1 MSYQPYVD
9 PVGMDPRHYGFVDS
23 VKRAFSQYAKIDGVA
38 SVAEYWWFVLF
49 NAILGGVLYFL
60 AIVLAIGAAAGG
72 GDEEAAGVSGGIVL
86 LILGL
91 YGLAVL
97 LPNLG
102 LTIRRLHDAGYSGFF
117 ILLNF
122 VGLSIVTLVLCI
134 MPSKPAAWNPSWLDD
149 EARALQAHMLGG
161 ANPYAQGAYGA
172 PMMPEY
178 AQGPAGQGAPY
189 GQAYGQG
196 APQAPYGQAA
206 PQAPYGQSAPQ
217 APYGQSGS
225 APSSY

>member
-23 VKRAFSQYAKIDGVA
+23 VKRAFSQYAKFDGVA

-49 NAILGGVLYFL
+49 NAIVSGVLYFL
-60 AIVLAIGAAAGG
+60 AIVLAIGVAAGG
-72 GDEEAAGVSGGIVL
+72 GDEDAAGASGVVVM

-91 YGLAVL
+91 YGLAVF
-97 LPNLG
+97 LPGLG
-102 LTIRRLHDAGYSGFF
+102 VTIRRLHDAGYSGFF
-117 ILLNF
+117 FLLNF

-134 MPSKPAAWNPSWLDD
+134 MPSKPASWNPSWLDD

-178 AQGPAGQGAPY
+178 AQGPAAQGAPY

-206 PQAPYGQSAPQ
+206 PQAPYGQN
-217 APYGQSGS
+217 GS
-225 APSSY
+225 DPSSY

>member
-9 PVGMDPRHYGFVDS
+9 PVGMDPRHYGFADS
-23 VKRAFSQYAKIDGVA
+23 VKRAFSQYAKFDGVA
-38 SVAEYWWFVLF
+38 SVAEFWWFYLF
-49 NAILGGVLYFL
+49 NAIVLGVLCFL
-60 AIVLAIGAAAGG
+60 AIVLAIGVAAGG
-72 GDEEAAGVSGGIVL
+72 GDEDAAGASGVVVML
-86 LILGL
+86 VLGL
-91 YGLAVL
+91 YILAIF
-97 LPNLG
+97 LPSLG

-117 ILLNF
+117 VLLEF
-122 VGLSIVTLVLCI
+122 VGLGIVTLVLCI

-189 GQAYGQG
+189 GQAYGQPT
-196 APQAPYGQAA
+196 PQAPYGQGG
-206 PQAPYGQSAPQ
+206 PQAPYGQ
-217 APYGQSGS
+217 GGS

>member
-9 PVGMDPRHYGFVDS
+9 PVGMDPRHYGFADS
-23 VKRAFSQYAKIDGVA
+23 VKRAFSQYAKFDGVA
-38 SVAEYWWFVLF
+38 SVAEFWWFYLF
-49 NAILGGVLYFL
+49 NLIVAGVLYFL
-60 AIVLAIGAAAGG
+60 VFVLVIGTAASG
-72 GDEEAAGVSGGIVL
+72 GDGETAGASTLVVL

-97 LPNLG
+97 LPSLG
-102 LTIRRLHDAGYSGFF
+102 VTIRRLHDAGYSGFF
-117 ILLNF
+117 VLLEF
-122 VGLSIVTLVLCI
+122 VGLGIVTLVLCI
-134 MPSKPAAWNPSWLDD
+134 FPSKPAAWNPSWLDD

-189 GQAYGQG
+189 GQGG
-196 APQAPYGQAA
+196 PQAPYGQPT
-206 PQAPYGQSAPQ
+206 PQAPYGQGGPQ
-217 APYGQSGS
+217 APYGQGGS
-225 APSSY
+225 APSNY

>member
-9 PVGMDPRHYGFVDS
+9 PVGMDPRHYGFADS
-23 VKRAFSQYAKIDGVA
+23 VKRAFSQYAKFDGVA
-38 SVAEYWWFVLF
+38 SVAEFWWFYLF
-49 NAILGGVLYFL
+49 NLIVAGVLYFL
-60 AIVLAIGAAAGG
+60 VFVLVIGTAASG
-72 GDEEAAGVSGGIVL
+72 GDGETAGASTLVVL

-97 LPNLG
+97 LPSLG
-102 LTIRRLHDAGYSGFF
+102 VTIRRLHDAGYSGFF
-117 ILLNF
+117 VLLEF
-122 VGLSIVTLVLCI
+122 VGLGIVTLVLCI
-134 MPSKPAAWNPSWLDD
+134 FPSKPAAWNPSWLDD

-178 AQGPAGQGAPY
+178 TQGPAGQAAPY
-189 GQAYGQG
+189 GQGV
-196 APQAPYGQAA
+196 PQAPYGQPT
-206 PQAPYGQSAPQ
+206 PQAPYGQGGPQ
-217 APYGQSGS
+217 APYGQGGS

>member
-9 PVGMDPRHYGFVDS
+9 PVGMDPRHYGFADS
-23 VKRAFSQYAKIDGVA
+23 VKRAFSQYAKFDGVA
-38 SVAEYWWFVLF
+38 SVAEFWWFFLF
-49 NAILGGVLYFL
+49 NAIVGGVLYFL
-60 AIVLAIGAAAGG
+60 AIVLAIGTAAGG
-72 GDEEAAGVSGGIVL
+72 GDEDAAGASGVVVML
-86 LILGL
+86 VLGL
-91 YGLAVL
+91 YILAIF
-97 LPNLG
+97 LPSLG

-117 ILLNF
+117 VLLEF
-122 VGLSIVTLVLCI
+122 VGLGIVTLVLCI

-189 GQAYGQG
+189 GQAYGQPT
-196 APQAPYGQAA
+196 PQAPYGQGG
-206 PQAPYGQSAPQ
+206 PQAPYGQ
-217 APYGQSGS
+217 GGS

>member
-1 MSYQPYVD
+1 MLTPLSAPLVST
-9 PVGMDPRHYGFVDS
+9 PS
-23 VKRAFSQYAKIDGVA
+23 STVA
-38 SVAEYWWFVLF
+38 SVAEYWWFTLF
-49 NAILGGVLYFL
+49 NFIVAGVLYFL
-60 AIVLAIGAAAGG
+60 VFVLLIGAAAGG
-72 GDEEAAGVSGGIVL
+72 GDEGAAGASGVAVM

-97 LPNLG
+97 LPSLG

-196 APQAPYGQAA
+196 APQAPYGQPTPQTPYGQGG
-206 PQAPYGQSAPQ
+206 PQAPYGQ
-217 APYGQSGS
+217 GGS

>member
-9 PVGMDPRHYGFVDS
+9 PVGMDPRHYGFADS
-23 VKRAFSQYAKIDGVA
+23 VKRASSQYAKFDGVA
-38 SVAEYWWFVLF
+38 SVAEFWWFYLF
-49 NAILGGVLYFL
+49 NFLVMGVLYFL
-60 AIVLAIGAAAGG
+60 VFVLLIGAAASG
-72 GDEEAAGVSGGIVL
+72 GDGDAAGASSAVML
-86 LILGL
+86 LVLGL

-97 LPNLG
+97 LPSLG

-117 ILLNF
+117 VLLEF
-122 VGLSIVTLVLCI
+122 IGLGIVTLVLCI

-189 GQAYGQG
+189 GQAPYGQPT
-196 APQAPYGQAA
+196 PQAPYGQGG
-206 PQAPYGQSAPQ
+206 PQAPYGQ
-217 APYGQSGS
+217 GGS

>member
-9 PVGMDPRHYGFVDS
+9 PVGMDPRHYGFADS
-23 VKRAFSQYAKIDGVA
+23 VKRAFSQYAKFDGVA
-38 SVAEYWWFVLF
+38 SIAEYWWFVLF
-49 NAILGGVLYFL
+49 NAIVGGVLYSL
-60 AIVLAIGAAAGG
+60 ALVLILAGAASG
-72 GDEEAAGVSGGIVL
+72 GDDGKAAGASSIVTM

-91 YGLAVL
+91 YGLAVF
-97 LPNLG
+97 LPGLG
-102 LTIRRLHDAGYSGFF
+102 VTIRRLHDAGYSGFF
-117 ILLNF
+117 FLLGF
-122 VGLSIVTLVLCI
+122 LGPLSIVPVVLCVL
-134 MPSKPAAWNPSWLDD
+134 PSKPAAWNPSWLDD

-189 GQAYGQG
+189 GQGGPYGQG
-196 APQAPYGQAA
+196 APYGQGGPQAPYGQ
-206 PQAPYGQSAPQ
+206 G
-217 APYGQSGS
+217 GS

>member
-1 MSYQPYVD
+1 
-9 PVGMDPRHYGFVDS
+9 MDPRHYGFADS
-23 VKRAFSQYAKIDGVA
+23 VKRAFSQYAKFDGVA
-38 SVAEYWWFVLF
+38 SVAEFWWFYLF
-49 NAILGGVLYFL
+49 NLIVVGVLYFL
-60 AIVLAIGAAAGG
+60 VFVLVIGAAAGG
-72 GDEEAAGVSGGIVL
+72 GDGEAAGASTVVVV

-97 LPNLG
+97 LPSLG

-117 ILLNF
+117 VLLEF
-122 VGLSIVTLVLCI
+122 VGLGIVTLVLCI
-134 MPSKPAAWNPSWLDD
+134 FPSKPAAWNPSWLDD

-178 AQGPAGQGAPY
+178 TQGPAVQAAPY
-189 GQAYGQG
+189 GQGV
-196 APQAPYGQAA
+196 PQAPYGQPTPQTPYGQGG
-206 PQAPYGQSAPQ
+206 PQAPYGQ
-217 APYGQSGS
+217 GGS

>member
-9 PVGMDPRHYGFVDS
+9 PVGMDPRHYGFADS
-23 VKRAFSQYAKIDGVA
+23 VKRAFSQYAKFDGVA
-38 SVAEYWWFVLF
+38 SVAEFWWFYLF
-49 NAILGGVLYFL
+49 NFLVMGVLYFL
-60 AIVLAIGAAAGG
+60 VFVLLIGAAASG
-72 GDEEAAGVSGGIVL
+72 GDGDAAGASSAVML
-86 LILGL
+86 LVLGL
-91 YGLAVL
+91 YDLAVL
-97 LPNLG
+97 LPSLG

-117 ILLNF
+117 VLLEF
-122 VGLSIVTLVLCI
+122 IGLGIVTLVLCI

-196 APQAPYGQAA
+196 APQAPYGQPT
-206 PQAPYGQSAPQ
+206 PQAPYGQGGPQ
-217 APYGQSGS
+217 APYGQGGS

>member
-9 PVGMDPRHYGFVDS
+9 PVGMDPRHYGFADS
-23 VKRAFSQYAKIDGVA
+23 VKRAFSQYAKFDGVA
-38 SVAEYWWFVLF
+38 SVAEFWWFYLF
-49 NAILGGVLYFL
+49 NFLVMGVLYFL
-60 AIVLAIGAAAGG
+60 VFVLLIGAAASG
-72 GDEEAAGVSGGIVL
+72 GDGDAAGASSAVML
-86 LILGL
+86 LVLGL

-97 LPNLG
+97 LPSLG

-117 ILLNF
+117 VLLEF
-122 VGLSIVTLVLCI
+122 IGLGIVTLVLCI

-178 AQGPAGQGAPY
+178 TQGPAGQGAPY
-189 GQAYGQG
+189 GQGV
-196 APQAPYGQAA
+196 PQAPYGQPT
-206 PQAPYGQSAPQ
+206 PQAPYGQGGPQ
-217 APYGQSGS
+217 APYGQGGS
-225 APSSY
+225 APSNY

>member
-23 VKRAFSQYAKIDGVA
+23 VKRAFSQYAKFDGVA

-60 AIVLAIGAAAGG
+60 AIVLAIGAAAGS
-72 GDEEAAGVSGGIVL
+72 GDDEAAGVSGGIVL

-91 YGLAVL
+91 YGLAAF

-102 LTIRRLHDAGYSGFF
+102 LIIRRLHDAGYSGFF
-117 ILLNF
+117 VLLNF
-122 VGLSIVTLVLCI
+122 VGLGIVTLVLCI
-134 MPSKPAAWNPSWLDD
+134 LPSKPAAWNPSWLDD

>member
-9 PVGMDPRHYGFVDS
+9 PVGMDPRHYGFADS
-23 VKRAFSQYAKIDGVA
+23 VKRAFSQYAKFDGVA

-49 NAILGGVLYFL
+49 NAIVGGVLYFL
-60 AIVLAIGAAAGG
+60 AFVLLIGTAASGSDG
-72 GDEEAAGVSGGIVL
+72 EAAGASTVVVV

-91 YGLAVL
+91 YVLAIF
-97 LPNLG
+97 LPGLG

-122 VGLSIVTLVLCI
+122 LGPLSIVPVILCI
-134 MPSKPAAWNPSWLDD
+134 LPSKPAAWNPSWLDD

-189 GQAYGQG
+189 GQAPYGQPT
-196 APQAPYGQAA
+196 PQAPYGQGG
-206 PQAPYGQSAPQ
+206 PQAPYGQ
-217 APYGQSGS
+217 GGS

>member
-9 PVGMDPRHYGFVDS
+9 PVGMDPRHYGFADS
-23 VKRAFSQYAKIDGVA
+23 VKRAFSQYAKFDGVA
-38 SVAEYWWFVLF
+38 SIAEYWWFVLF
-49 NAILGGVLYFL
+49 NAIVGGVLYFL
-60 AIVLAIGAAAGG
+60 AIGVATGG
-72 GDEEAAGVSGGIVL
+72 GDEDAAGASGVVVM
-86 LILGL
+86 LIFGL
-91 YGLAVL
+91 YILAIF
-97 LPNLG
+97 LPGLG

-117 ILLNF
+117 FLLNF
-122 VGLSIVTLVLCI
+122 LGPLSIVPVILCI
-134 MPSKPAAWNPSWLDD
+134 LPSKPAAWNPSWLDD

-189 GQAYGQG
+189 GQTYGQPT
-196 APQAPYGQAA
+196 PQAPYGQGG
-206 PQAPYGQSAPQ
+206 PQAPYGQ
-217 APYGQSGS
+217 GGS

>member
-9 PVGMDPRHYGFVDS
+9 PVGMDPRHYGFADS
-23 VKRAFSQYAKIDGVA
+23 VKRAFSQYAKFDGVA
-38 SVAEYWWFVLF
+38 SVAEFWWFYLF
-49 NAILGGVLYFL
+49 NLIVAGVLYFL
-60 AIVLAIGAAAGG
+60 VFVLVIGTAASG
-72 GDEEAAGVSGGIVL
+72 GDGETAGASTLVVL

-97 LPNLG
+97 LPGLG

-117 ILLNF
+117 VLLEF
-122 VGLSIVTLVLCI
+122 VGLGIVTLVLCI
-134 MPSKPAAWNPSWLDD
+134 FPSKPAAWNPSWLDD

-178 AQGPAGQGAPY
+178 TQGPAGQGAPY
-189 GQAYGQG
+189 GQGV
-196 APQAPYGQAA
+196 PQAPYGQPT
-206 PQAPYGQSAPQ
+206 PQAPYGQGGPQ
-217 APYGQSGS
+217 APYGQGGS

>member
-9 PVGMDPRHYGFVDS
+9 PVGMDPRHYGFADS
-23 VKRAFSQYAKIDGVA
+23 VKRAFSQYAKFDGVA
-38 SVAEYWWFVLF
+38 SVAEFWWFYLF
-49 NAILGGVLYFL
+49 NLIVAGVLYFL
-60 AIVLAIGAAAGG
+60 VFVLVIGTAASG
-72 GDEEAAGVSGGIVL
+72 GDGETARASTLVVL

-97 LPNLG
+97 LPSLG
-102 LTIRRLHDAGYSGFF
+102 VTIRRLHDAGYSGFF
-117 ILLNF
+117 VLLEF
-122 VGLSIVTLVLCI
+122 VGLGIVTLVLCI
-134 MPSKPAAWNPSWLDD
+134 FPSKPAAWNPSWLDD

-178 AQGPAGQGAPY
+178 TQGPAGQGAPY
-189 GQAYGQG
+189 GQGV
-196 APQAPYGQAA
+196 PQAPYGQPT
-206 PQAPYGQSAPQ
+206 PQAPYGQGGPQ
-217 APYGQSGS
+217 APYGQGGS

>member
-23 VKRAFSQYAKIDGVA
+23 VKRAFSQYAKFDGVA

-97 LPNLG
+97 LPSLG

-134 MPSKPAAWNPSWLDD
+134 LPSKPAAWNPSWLDD

-206 PQAPYGQSAPQ
+206 PQAPYGQ
-217 APYGQSGS
+217 GGS

>member
-9 PVGMDPRHYGFVDS
+9 PVGMDPRHYGFADS
-23 VKRAFSQYAKIDGVA
+23 VKRAFSQYAKFDGVA
-38 SVAEYWWFVLF
+38 SVAEFWWFYLF
-49 NAILGGVLYFL
+49 NLIVAGVLYFL
-60 AIVLAIGAAAGG
+60 VFVLVIGTAASG
-72 GDEEAAGVSGGIVL
+72 GDGETAGASTLVVL

-97 LPNLG
+97 LPSLG
-102 LTIRRLHDAGYSGFF
+102 VTIRRLHDAGYSGFF
-117 ILLNF
+117 VLLEF
-122 VGLSIVTLVLCI
+122 VGLGIVTLVLCI
-134 MPSKPAAWNPSWLDD
+134 FPSKPAAWNPSWLDD

-189 GQAYGQG
+189 GQAPYGQPTPQTPYGQG
-196 APQAPYGQAA
+196 GPQAPYGQ
-206 PQAPYGQSAPQ
+206 G
-217 APYGQSGS
+217 GS

>member
-9 PVGMDPRHYGFVDS
+9 PVGMDPRHYGFADS
-23 VKRAFSQYAKIDGVA
+23 VKRAFSQYAKFDGVA
-38 SVAEYWWFVLF
+38 SVAEYWWFTLF
-49 NAILGGVLYFL
+49 NFIVVGVLYFL
-60 AIVLAIGAAAGG
+60 VFVLLIGAAAGG
-72 GDEEAAGVSGGIVL
+72 GDEGAAGASGVAVM

-91 YGLAVL
+91 YGLVVL
-97 LPNLG
+97 LPSLG

-189 GQAYGQG
+189 GQAYGQPT
-196 APQAPYGQAA
+196 PQAPYGQGG
-206 PQAPYGQSAPQ
+206 PQAPYGQ
-217 APYGQSGS
+217 GGS

>member
-9 PVGMDPRHYGFVDS
+9 PVGMDPRHYGFADS
-23 VKRAFSQYAKIDGVA
+23 VKRAFSQYAKFDGVA
-38 SVAEYWWFVLF
+38 SVAEFWWFYLF
-49 NAILGGVLYFL
+49 NLIVAGVLYFL
-60 AIVLAIGAAAGG
+60 VFVLVIGTAASG
-72 GDEEAAGVSGGIVL
+72 GDGETAGASTLVVL

-97 LPNLG
+97 LPSLG
-102 LTIRRLHDAGYSGFF
+102 VTIRRLHDAGYSGFF
-117 ILLNF
+117 VLLEF
-122 VGLSIVTLVLCI
+122 VGLGIVTLVLCI
-134 MPSKPAAWNPSWLDD
+134 FPSKPAAWNPSWLDD

-189 GQAYGQG
+189 GQASYGQPT
-196 APQAPYGQAA
+196 PQAPYGQGG
-206 PQAPYGQSAPQ
+206 PQAPYGQ
-217 APYGQSGS
+217 GGS

>member
-9 PVGMDPRHYGFVDS
+9 PAGMDPRHYGFADS
-23 VKRAFSQYAKIDGVA
+23 VKRAFSQYAKFDGVA
-38 SVAEYWWFVLF
+38 SVAEFWWFYLF
-49 NAILGGVLYFL
+49 NLIVAGVLYFL
-60 AIVLAIGAAAGG
+60 VFVLVIGTAASG
-72 GDEEAAGVSGGIVL
+72 GDGETAGASTLVVL

-97 LPNLG
+97 LPSLG
-102 LTIRRLHDAGYSGFF
+102 VTIRRLHDAGYSGFF
-117 ILLNF
+117 VLLEF
-122 VGLSIVTLVLCI
+122 VGLGIVTLVLCI
-134 MPSKPAAWNPSWLDD
+134 FPSKPAAWNPSWLDD

-178 AQGPAGQGAPY
+178 TQGPAGQGAPY
-189 GQAYGQG
+189 GQGV
-196 APQAPYGQAA
+196 PQAPYGQPT
-206 PQAPYGQSAPQ
+206 PQAPYGQGGPQ
-217 APYGQSGS
+217 APYGQGGS

>member
-9 PVGMDPRHYGFVDS
+9 PVGMDPRHYGFADS
-23 VKRAFSQYAKIDGVA
+23 VKRAFSQYAKFDGVA
-38 SVAEYWWFVLF
+38 SIAEYWWFVLF
-49 NAILGGVLYFL
+49 NAIVGGVLYSL
-60 AIVLAIGAAAGG
+60 ALVLILAGAASG
-72 GDEEAAGVSGGIVL
+72 GDEDAAGASGVVVM

-91 YGLAVL
+91 YGLAVF
-97 LPNLG
+97 LPGLG

-117 ILLNF
+117 FLLNF

-189 GQAYGQG
+189 GQGGPYGQG
-196 APQAPYGQAA
+196 APYGQGGPQAPYGQ
-206 PQAPYGQSAPQ
+206 G
-217 APYGQSGS
+217 GS

>member
-9 PVGMDPRHYGFVDS
+9 PVGMDPRHYGFADS
-23 VKRAFSQYAKIDGVA
+23 VKRAFSQYAKFDGVA
-38 SVAEYWWFVLF
+38 SIAEYWWFVLF
-49 NAILGGVLYFL
+49 NTIVAGVLYFL
-60 AIVLAIGAAAGG
+60 AFVLLIGTAASG
-72 GDEEAAGVSGGIVL
+72 GDGDAAGVSGVVVM

-97 LPNLG
+97 LPSLG

-117 ILLNF
+117 FLLNF

-134 MPSKPAAWNPSWLDD
+134 MPSKPASWNPSWLDD

-189 GQAYGQG
+189 GQAYGQPT
-196 APQAPYGQAA
+196 PQAPYGQAA
-206 PQAPYGQSAPQ
+206 PQAPYGQS
-217 APYGQSGS
+217 GS

>member
-9 PVGMDPRHYGFVDS
+9 PVGMDPRHYGFADS
-23 VKRAFSQYAKIDGVA
+23 VKRAFSQYAKFDGVA
-38 SVAEYWWFVLF
+38 SVAEFWWFYLF
-49 NAILGGVLYFL
+49 NFLVMGVLYFL
-60 AIVLAIGAAAGG
+60 VFVLLIGAAASG
-72 GDEEAAGVSGGIVL
+72 GDGDAAGASSAVML
-86 LILGL
+86 LVLGL

-97 LPNLG
+97 LPSLG

-117 ILLNF
+117 VLLEF
-122 VGLSIVTLVLCI
+122 IGLGIVTLVLCI

>member
-23 VKRAFSQYAKIDGVA
+23 VKRAFSQYAKFDGVA

-117 ILLNF
+117 VLLNF

-134 MPSKPAAWNPSWLDD
+134 LPSKPAAWNPSWLDD

-161 ANPYAQGAYGA
+161 ANPYAQGAYAA

-206 PQAPYGQSAPQ
+206 PQAPYGQ
-217 APYGQSGS
+217 GGS

>member
-23 VKRAFSQYAKIDGVA
+23 VKRAFSQYAKFDGVA
-38 SVAEYWWFVLF
+38 SVAEFWWFYLF
-49 NAILGGVLYFL
+49 NAIVLGVLYFL
-60 AIVLAIGAAAGG
+60 AIVLAIGVAAGG
-72 GDEEAAGVSGGIVL
+72 GDEDAAGASGVVVML
-86 LILGL
+86 VLGL
-91 YGLAVL
+91 YILAIF
-97 LPNLG
+97 LPSLG

-117 ILLNF
+117 VLLEF
-122 VGLSIVTLVLCI
+122 VGLGIVTLVLCI

-189 GQAYGQG
+189 GQAYGQPT
-196 APQAPYGQAA
+196 PQAPYGQGG
-206 PQAPYGQSAPQ
+206 PQAPYGQ
-217 APYGQSGS
+217 GGS

>member
-9 PVGMDPRHYGFVDS
+9 PVGMDPRHYGFADS
-23 VKRAFSQYAKIDGVA
+23 VKRAFSQYAKFDGVA
-38 SVAEYWWFVLF
+38 SVAEFWWFYLF
-49 NAILGGVLYFL
+49 NTIVVGVLYFL
-60 AIVLAIGAAAGG
+60 VFVLVIGTAASG
-72 GDEEAAGVSGGIVL
+72 GDEGAAGASGVVGV

-91 YGLAVL
+91 YGLAVF
-97 LPNLG
+97 LPTLG
-102 LTIRRLHDAGYSGFF
+102 VTIRRLHDAGYSGFF
-117 ILLNF
+117 VLLDF
-122 VGLSIVTLVLCI
+122 VGLAIVPLILCI
-134 MPSKPAAWNPSWLDD
+134 LPSKPAAWNPSWLDD

-189 GQAYGQG
+189 GQAYGQPT
-196 APQAPYGQAA
+196 PQAPYGQGG
-206 PQAPYGQSAPQ
+206 PQAPYGQ
-217 APYGQSGS
+217 GGS

>member
-1 MSYQPYVD
+1 M
-9 PVGMDPRHYGFVDS
+9 
-23 VKRAFSQYAKIDGVA
+23 A
-38 SVAEYWWFVLF
+38 SVAEFWWFYLF
-49 NAILGGVLYFL
+49 NLIVVGVLYFL
-60 AIVLAIGAAAGG
+60 VFVLVIGAAAGG
-72 GDEEAAGVSGGIVL
+72 GDGEAAGASTVVVV

-97 LPNLG
+97 LPSLG

-117 ILLNF
+117 VLLEF
-122 VGLSIVTLVLCI
+122 VGLGIVTLVLCI
-134 MPSKPAAWNPSWLDD
+134 FPSKPAAWNPSWLDD

-178 AQGPAGQGAPY
+178 TQGPAGQAAPY
-189 GQAYGQG
+189 GQGV
-196 APQAPYGQAA
+196 PQAPYGQPTPQTPYGQGG
-206 PQAPYGQSAPQ
+206 PQAPYGQ
-217 APYGQSGS
+217 GGS

>member
-9 PVGMDPRHYGFVDS
+9 PVGMDPRHYGFADS
-23 VKRAFSQYAKIDGVA
+23 VKRAFSQYAKFDGVA
-38 SVAEYWWFVLF
+38 SVAEFWWFYLF
-49 NAILGGVLYFL
+49 NLIVVGVLYFL
-60 AIVLAIGAAAGG
+60 VFVLVIGAAAGG
-72 GDEEAAGVSGGIVL
+72 GDGEAAGASTVVVV

-97 LPNLG
+97 LPSLG

-117 ILLNF
+117 VLLEF
-122 VGLSIVTLVLCI
+122 VGLGIVTLVLCI
-134 MPSKPAAWNPSWLDD
+134 FPSKPAAWNPSWLDD

-178 AQGPAGQGAPY
+178 TQGPAGQAAPY
-189 GQAYGQG
+189 GQGV
-196 APQAPYGQAA
+196 PQAPYGQPT
-206 PQAPYGQSAPQ
+206 PQAPYGQGGPQ
-217 APYGQSGS
+217 APYGQGGS

>member
-23 VKRAFSQYAKIDGVA
+23 VKRAFSQYAKFDGVA

-60 AIVLAIGAAAGG
+60 AIVLAIGVAAGG

-102 LTIRRLHDAGYSGFF
+102 VTIRRLHDAGYSGFF
-117 ILLNF
+117 VLLNF

-134 MPSKPAAWNPSWLDD
+134 LPSKPAAWNPSWLDD